1 MTDKSQAMWPMRD
14 QQTPGL
20 MFTNAMRRWR
30 GKAAA
35 AHLQDVYASDN

>member
-1 MTDKSQAMWPMRD
+1 MTDKSQAMRPMRD

-35 AHLQDVYASDN
+35 HLQDVYASDN